1 MKHIFDNLSQD
12 MSKMTTRRYSTSFS
26 LGIRFLNKDLHK
38 PIYSIYGFVRFA
50 DEIVDSFDGFDKS
63 TLLAEFKKDTYAAIE
78 NKISLNPILNAFQWV
93 VNTYRVPH
101 ELIETFMNSMEMDL
115 DKKVYDKETYEKYIL
130 GSAEVV
136 GLMCLKIFVGGDES
150 EYNRLKMNAMK
161 LGSAFQKINFLRD
174 LNDDF
179 NELGRTYFPGINMND
194 FNNIVKKE
202 IEADIEKDFKL
213 GYEGILMLP
222 KQARFG
228 VYMAYKYYFKLF
240 KKIKR
245 TKAERILE
253 ERVRIPN
260 RKKARI
266 LVTSYVRH
274 NLNML

>member
-1 MKHIFDNLSQD
+1 MKAIFDNLSQD
-12 MSKMTTRRYSTSFS
+12 VSKMTTRRYSTSFS

-63 TLLAEFKKDTYAAIE
+63 FLLSEFKKDTYAAIE

-136 GLMCLKIFVGGDES
+136 GLMCLKIFVGGDDA
-150 EYNRLKMNAMK
+150 EYERLKMNAMK

-179 NELGRTYFPGINMND
+179 NELGRTYFQGINMND

-202 IEADIEKDFKL
+202 IEADIEKDFQL
-213 GYEGILMLP
+213 GYDGILMLP
-222 KQARFG
+222 KEARFG